1 LNDYVHMAMR
11 ANFARQQMEEAR
23 RAAEAKERNVKLLLD
38 CHKRISHSTP
48 QWGDRDLLQRIS
60 EEVMEAGK

>member
-1 LNDYVHMAMR
+1 MAMR
-11 ANFARQQMEEAR
+11 ANFARQQMDEAR
-23 RAAEAKERNVKLLLD
+23 RAAEAKERNVKLLQD